1 MFNKAVQWCF
11 HSLVCMGLGGGL
23 VALALFAYRPE
34 AALSQYLQN
43 PNNMAQL
50 KALLPH
56 NHLTAQGNTLAP
68 ESLLNAFWQALGHGA
83 PAPTKATV
91 NTPAAGPK
99 TQDTLGLLGL
109 FPTKHWGNNN
119 AGKDKLIS
127 MAVVPIELEPK
138 ALFVEALVNNQEKGH
153 FILDTGATYMSIS
166 KDMAEG
172 MHLDLAHA
180 DKVPITTAN
189 GRIEVPK
196 VVLSTV
202 NVNGIEAHNV
212 EATVM
217 NFRKEASF
225 SGLLGLSFINQFKLT
240 IDPAKGQMMFEPLE
254 TAQAKP

>member
-1 MFNKAVQWCF
+1 LGNNKANTPNARQ
-11 HSLVCMGLGGGL
+11 
-23 VALALFAYRPE
+23 
-34 AALSQYLQN
+34 AA
-43 PNNMAQL
+43 
-50 KALLPH
+50 H
-56 NHLTAQGNTLAP
+56 
-68 ESLLNAFWQALGHGA
+68 
-83 PAPTKATV
+83 ATV
-91 NTPAAGPK
+91 HTPAAGPA
-99 TQDTLGLLGL
+99 QDTLGLLGL
-109 FPTKHWGNNN
+109 FPTKHWGNTT